1 MATRPLGPW
10 PLPQDIDQLH
20 NVVIEFSVV
29 FNTRAAKHHAQHGH
43 GPLAYKALQRLNRTG
58 ITTHRSVRSLC
69 EAGWTPTT
77 PTLLRTMLDLLV
89 SIFAVGNEPAD
100 AEFMGFRFMA
110 HGLVEMMAD
119 PDFDSATKASNAK
132 QVDFLKSLLSRADLV
147 RANDTVASYQ
157 KKVPPYWYNP
167 EISSPGT
174 AIRQKMPVLLDSW
187 KRFCGS
193 THGSDIGA
201 VLFADDPDNLSIGP
215 EENPRMTRLAIFTSS
230 RLLLDISH
238 IRAHSEGVADDA
250 EYKRIVDD
258 FIKPQE
264 AKMNK

>member
-1 MATRPLGPW
+1 
-10 PLPQDIDQLH
+10 
-20 NVVIEFSVV
+20 
-29 FNTRAAKHHAQHGH
+29 
-43 GPLAYKALQRLNRTG
+43 
-58 ITTHRSVRSLC
+58 
-69 EAGWTPTT
+69 
-77 PTLLRTMLDLLV
+77 MLDLLV

-110 HGLVEMMAD
+110 HGFVEMMVD
-119 PDFDSATKASNAK
+119 PDFDSATQASNAR
-132 QVDFLKSLLSRADLV
+132 QVDFLKSLLSPADLV
-147 RANDTVASYQ
+147 RANDTIASYQ

-167 EISSPGT
+167 QISSPGT
-174 AIRQKMPVLLDSW
+174 AIRQKIPVLLDSW

-250 EYKRIVDD
+250 EYKRIVYD